1 MFVASFVLLSNCFLP
16 NPHGDLL
23 YDSSPLSDWL
33 GTSITQLRL
42 RMEAESGTPRAGGL
56 VTVNGLVS
64 SIIVEADDTGHNQS

>member
-1 MFVASFVLLSNCFLP
+1 MFVASFVLQSNCFLLP
-16 NPHGDLL
+16 NPHGGL

-64 SIIVEADDTGHNQS
+64 SIIVEADDARHSQS

>member
-33 GTSITQLRL
+33 GTSNPIEAADGGRERHTQSR
-42 RMEAESGTPRAGGL
+42 G
-56 VTVNGLVS
+56 
-64 SIIVEADDTGHNQS
+64 TGHCQWPRVLDYCRG